1 MITIF
6 LLLILFYILFSLY
19 AFYKA
24 KKYSRLFYIDIFSP
38 FILVLFWVIIVS
50 FGIGHQS
57 LSHIIE
63 LPIVLVFSLILLYT
77 RVFIINKVNI
87 NYKKNAYLSIAF
99 SLFFLVLLRLFMPFL
114 AE

>member
-6 LLLILFYILFSLY
+6 LLLILFYILLSLF

-24 KKYSRLFYIDIFSP
+24 NKCLRLSYIDFFSP
-38 FILVLFWVIIVS
+38 FILVLSWVIIVS
-50 FGIGHQS
+50 LGIGHQS

-63 LPIVLVFSLILLYT
+63 LPIVLVFSLSLLYT
-77 RVFIINKVNI
+77 RVFLVDKINL
-87 NYKKNAYLSIAF
+87 NYKKNAYLSFMF